1 MRRGQA
7 NALAVALG
15 VSLIIVLLLSA
26 CYMLSSITVRTT
38 KTLELLS
45 EQARAVMYING
56 SGYLVGNTRPEYI
69 VVKDPS
75 GNIEV
80 YLANSL
86 GVELNKKFPQLSGIV
101 YGVAGNGAVRQLKP
115 APWLNFTNAN
125 KYLSTVT
132 VWPGWIYTY
141 RAIAPINN
149 TSWVNVTA
157 SNERELVAESGYL
170 NATGSSK
177 LRLVAT
183 VNYTVTSIFW
193 EIWRILFN
201 DTLWTRD
208 LYTATVFA
216 TPGYTVFSVYSNR
229 SITFNVYG
237 CNTTSCT
244 LLGSYSI
251 QPFTWTN
258 ISVKTSYPYL
268 AFNVSLN
275 TPPYYLWPNWT
286 IIRIYTPSATWFANT
301 SLKPQYIVDA
311 VIPSISGTA
320 LPSMAC
326 GDYSKTPVLNTE
338 AYTEDT
344 LLYYRIT
351 CSNRTFTWINASASN
366 VFILGD
372 YNYSAPK
379 PLLVAG
385 RKVVVNTTTYPVT
398 ASIALPP
405 TSTIAL
411 TMNITIRPWIGAWGA
426 YVYVSVYANG
436 VKLFST
442 MGSTTPGNPYTRDF
456 SLTIGGF
463 LLNVSVRVAYG
474 TSAIV
479 STIDANIT
487 ILNGIGTIVLVP
499 SENASIAG
507 DLVNIG
513 QYKAVAYRRASISAT
528 WYRGSRIIDV
538 ILAQN

>member
-183 VNYTVTSIFW
+183 VNYTVTSIFGRYG
-193 EIWRILFN
+193 E
-201 DTLWTRD
+201 
-208 LYTATVFA
+208 Y
-216 TPGYTVFSVYSNR
+216 YSMTH
-229 SITFNVYG
+229 SGPV
-237 CNTTSCT
+237 TST
-244 LLGSYSI
+244 LLLFS
-251 QPFTWTN
+251 QHQ
-258 ISVKTSYPYL
+258 
-268 AFNVSLN
+268 
-275 TPPYYLWPNWT
+275 
-286 IIRIYTPSATWFANT
+286 ATQ
-301 SLKPQYIVDA
+301 S
-311 VIPSISGTA
+311 
-320 LPSMAC
+320 
-326 GDYSKTPVLNTE
+326 
-338 AYTEDT
+338 
-344 LLYYRIT
+344 
-351 CSNRTFTWINASASN
+351 SAST
-366 VFILGD
+366 VIEASHSTCTGVIR
-372 YNYSAPK
+372 
-379 PLLVAG
+379 LVVRYWEA
-385 RKVVVNTTTYPVT
+385 T
-398 ASIALPP
+398 ASSRLRGP
-405 TSTIAL
+405 T
-411 TMNITIRPWIGAWGA
+411 
-426 YVYVSVYANG
+426 
-436 VKLFST
+436 
-442 MGSTTPGNPYTRDF
+442 
-456 SLTIGGF
+456 
-463 LLNVSVRVAYG
+463 
-474 TSAIV
+474 
-479 STIDANIT
+479 
-487 ILNGIGTIVLVP
+487 
-499 SENASIAG
+499 
-507 DLVNIG
+507 
-513 QYKAVAYRRASISAT
+513 
-528 WYRGSRIIDV
+528 
-538 ILAQN
+538 